1 MRADVNLAT
10 NPATS
15 RRAFWL
21 AASVV
26 GGVVLILTLVVGIQ
40 AGRSWRREASAH
52 ARRAGLEQQ
61 LGELQREQKE
71 LATRL
76 SQPAVQEVLARA
88 SFYNGLIRRKSLSW
102 TRLFVVLERHLPDRV
117 RILALSPQL
126 EDDGSLRLEMRV
138 GAESALA
145 LIQFLRA
152 LEQGAEFAQV
162 AVHSQQRGER
172 PGEEALVAEISAAY
186 RGGD

>member
-1 MRADVNLAT
+1 VRVDVNLAT
-10 NPATS
+10 NPASS

-21 AASVV
+21 ATSLI
-26 GGVVLILTLVVGIQ
+26 GSVVLILTLVVGIQ
-40 AGRSWRREASAH
+40 AGRSWRREASA
-52 ARRAGLEQQ
+52 RAQRAELEQQ
-61 LGELQREQKE
+61 LSELQREQKE
-71 LATRL
+71 LMRRL

-88 SFYNGLIRRKSLSW
+88 SFYNGLIRRKTLSW
-102 TRLFVVLERHLPDRV
+102 TRLFVDVERHLPDRV

-138 GAESALA
+138 GAESAPA

-152 LEQGAEFAQV
+152 LEQGAAFAQV
-162 AVHSQQRGER
+162 AVHSQQRGEH
-172 PGEEALVAEISAAY
+172 PGEETLVAEISVAY